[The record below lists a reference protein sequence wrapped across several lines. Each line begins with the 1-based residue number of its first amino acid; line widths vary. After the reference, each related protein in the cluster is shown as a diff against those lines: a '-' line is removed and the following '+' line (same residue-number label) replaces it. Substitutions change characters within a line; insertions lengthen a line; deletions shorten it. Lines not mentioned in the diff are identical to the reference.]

1 MSEKEIK
8 ELNLR
13 LERIE
18 YELSKNFK
26 TNVVNDNLVKKIVE
40 TSNIVKKL
48 EYQTEKEKIKQRIE
62 QLTDEKKKIE
72 KEILCLNDSIMS
84 LEHRYYSED

>member
-18 YELSKNFK
+18 YELSKSFK